1 MPSIPLGISLFSL
14 ISLYFVFQRLR
25 FTTQSRAVKSVG
37 DEIIKI
43 NDFCME
49 FLETYTYLTQNPSE
63 VLDKKDVIALNIL
76 LRKIDLHF
84 EYLANQVD
92 NFPYG
97 TVFDVVLSWIFNHL
111 VPFSA
116 FSKLNKNQAYLA
128 ITQNFFS
135 NYQDK
140 IRGDSILERGIVLFE
155 NNRLKEQTVS
165 PFNTEKLDLII
176 DASNQLNNY
185 LEKHITKIL

>member
-25 FTTQSRAVKSVG
+25 FTTQSRAVKSVS

-49 FLETYTYLTQNPSE
+49 FLENYTYLAQNSSE

-84 EYLANQVD
+84 EYLANQI
-92 NFPYG
+92 NYFPYG
-97 TVFDVVLSWIFNHL
+97 TVLSQFIKRKIYHQEARILFM
-111 VPFSA
+111 
-116 FSKLNKNQAYLA
+116 Q
-128 ITQNFFS
+128 
-135 NYQDK
+135 YQDTM
-140 IRGDSILERGIVLFE
+140 RGDSILERGIVLFE